1 MRKFYNSI
9 FFFTLLIITTTSH
22 SFDQQINKVMEYF
35 LENKNLSLEDSLEGK
50 EYNSHIALEYYTATR
65 CFGLYKNLVLKAHF
79 ANGKEIAKKY
89 MDISAAPHNVI
100 SQIIADKKGIENPKK
115 RDDPNFKKVVSEILV
130 DTGKWERHYRK
141 LIVFNNGQFSFSGT
155 ATKDKNFCENIKFN

>member
-1 MRKFYNSI
+1 M
-9 FFFTLLIITTTSH
+9 FFFILLITTTASH

-50 EYNSHIALEYYTATR
+50 EYNSHIALEYYTASR
-65 CFGLYKNLVLKAHF
+65 CFGLYKNLFLKAHF
-79 ANGKEIAKKY
+79 ANVKEIAQKY

-115 RDDPNFKKVVSEILV
+115 GDDPNFKKVVSEILV
-130 DTGKWERHYRK
+130 DTGKWEKHYRK
-141 LIVFNNGQFSFSGT
+141 LIKMNNGNFEFNGT
-155 ATKDKNFCENIKFN
+155 SLKDKNFCENVKFD

>member
-1 MRKFYNSI
+1 LRKFYNSI
-9 FFFTLLIITTTSH
+9 FFFTLLITTTTSH

-79 ANGKEIAKKY
+79 ANGKEIAQKY
-89 MDISAAPHNVI
+89 MNISAAPHNVI
-100 SQIIADKKGIENPKK
+100 SQIIANKKGIENPKK

-141 LIVFNNGQFSFSGT
+141 LIAFHNGQFSFSGT
-155 ATKDKNFCENIKFN
+155 TANDKSFCENIKFN

>member
-9 FFFTLLIITTTSH
+9 FFFTLLFTTTASH
-22 SFDQQINKVMEYF
+22 PFNQQINKVMDYF

-50 EYNSHIALEYYTATR
+50 EYNSHITLEYYTATR
-65 CFGLYKNLVLKAHF
+65 CFGLYKNLFLKAHF

-89 MDISAAPHNVI
+89 MDISAAPHNVM

-115 RDDPNFKKVVSEILV
+115 MDDPNFKKVVSEILV
-130 DTGKWERHYRK
+130 DSGKWERHYRK
-141 LIVFNNGQFSFSGT
+141 LIKFNNNQFSFSGT
-155 ATKDKNFCENIKFN
+155 TTKDKSFCENIKFN